1 MIFRVFVPIVF
12 ISILFIFSC
21 CDKKDEIQ
29 NLGCFIVEN
38 PNTLSTCSYEIPPPP
53 GGVEEIL
60 KVVENMPRFPGCEDS
75 LSTKQEKYACS
86 EALMNHF
93 ITSRLIYPEL
103 AVANQVEGEVVITF
117 VVEEDGCL
125 SGIKILRDIGCGC
138 GVEAQKVI
146 AQMPTWI
153 NGNQRGVPVRV
164 QFNLPIKFEL

>member
-1 MIFRVFVPIVF
+1 MKKYLLLFVLSLIF
-12 ISILFIFSC
+12 LFSC
-21 CDKKDEIQ
+21 KKKEETQ

-38 PNTLSTCSYEIPPPP
+38 PNLLSTCNYEIPPPP
-53 GGVEEIL
+53 GGVEEIF
-60 KVVENMPRFPGCEDS
+60 KVVEDMPLFPGCEDS
-75 LSTKQEKYACS
+75 LSTKQEKMACS

-153 NGNQRGVPVRV
+153 NGFQRGTPVRV